1 MGSVLAFDGVDV
13 VRHERAVLAGI
24 DWRVGAGERWVLLGP
39 NGSGKTTMLRLAGA
53 EMRPTAGSV
62 EILGRRVGQVDLRE
76 LRKDVALVSAATT
89 RLLRPTLAVRDVVLT
104 GKSGGLELWWEH
116 LEDED
121 LERAG
126 SLMAELGIAEIAG
139 EPFGVASEGER
150 QQALLA
156 RALMGAPGLL
166 LLDEPAAGLDLPGR
180 EDLVTALDALA
191 AQLPALTTVTVA
203 HHLEDLPEVTTH
215 AALLRAG
222 GLVAAGPARRT
233 LRAGPLSECF
243 GRPLRVRRLG
253 GRWTARGAVGLG

>member
-13 VRHERAVLAGI
+13 VRHERPVLGGI

-62 EILGRRVGQVDLRE
+62 EILGRHVGRVDLRE
-76 LRKDVALVSAATT
+76 LRKDVALVSGATT
-89 RLLRPTLAVRDVVLT
+89 RLLRPTLAVGDVVLT

-166 LLDEPAAGLDLPGR
+166 LLDEPAAGLDLGAREKLLLRLRGLALDPGSPVSV
-180 EDLVTALDALA
+180 LVT
-191 AQLPALTTVTVA
+191 
-203 HHLEDLPEVTTH
+203 HHTEEIPEGTTH
-215 AALLRAG
+215 AALLSG
-222 GLVAAGPARRT
+222 GRMLAQGPIEET
-233 LRAGPLSECF
+233 LTGRSLSECF
-243 GRPLRVRRLG
+243 GVQVTLRRTG
-253 GRWTARGAVGLG
+253 GRWTAHAS